1 MDPRDPK
8 KPKWEQNVKK
18 LNELRELTEQMSNRY
33 RAAREQYAQTGTL
46 AETRCFTAV
55 YKSGRTLILE
65 LAEGTDREPALRE
78 AAALAFDNR
87 GWAVA
92 FQRDDEAVVIH
103 PQAAGVH

>member
-8 KPKWEQNVKK
+8 KPKWEQNVRK
-18 LNELRELTEQMSNRY
+18 LKELRELTEQMSDRY

-46 AETRCFTAV
+46 AETRCFRAV

-65 LAEGTDREPALRE
+65 LAGGTTRDQALQE

-92 FQRDDEAVVIH
+92 FQFDAEAVVIH
-103 PQAAGVH
+103 AEAAGRH